1 MATISDIC
9 KTTGFSKATVSRVI
23 NGNPSVKPKTRDIVL
38 KAMESMGYHPNPVA
52 QSLAT
57 RKSNTI
63 GLILPHFYSYYFGS
77 IMQTIAQS
85 AQDSNKKL
93 LVMDSHN
100 TRDGELEAL
109 RSLVSQK
116 CTAIIIYSRHLTE
129 TELVELKE
137 KNNVPLIILNRLFTD
152 SHLSSFGFSQ
162 FQLAYLATE
171 HLVNLGHKEIACI
184 TNPLDSQTGKSRFD
198 AYKQCLEN
206 HNIVFSEQKIVE
218 GNNEMDSGYQC
229 AKTLLER
236 NISFSALF
244 CCTDDMAL
252 GAIRAL
258 HEAGISVPNDVSV
271 VGIDNEP
278 NSSYSVPSISTV
290 ALPIKELTNDAV
302 KLAIAFTED
311 SDSDS
316 ILHKEYLGT
325 LIERESSVKFTYE

>member
-38 KAMESMGYHPNPVA
+38 KAMESVGYYPNPVA

-57 RKSNTI
+57 RRSNTI

-77 IMQTIAQS
+77 IMKTIAQQ

-93 LVMDSHN
+93 LLMDSHN

-116 CTAIIIYSRHLTE
+116 CSVIIVYSRHLSE
-129 TELVELKE
+129 TELTEFQ
-137 KNNVPLIILNRLFTD
+137 NRSNVPLIVLNRQFSD
-152 SHLSSFGFSQ
+152 SHVSSFGFSQ
-162 FQLAYLATE
+162 YQLGYLATE
-171 HLVNLGHKEIACI
+171 HLIQLGHTQIACI
-184 TNPLDSQTGKSRFD
+184 TNPLDSQTGKSRLN
-198 AYKQCLEN
+198 AYQACLEK
-206 HNIVFSEQKIVE
+206 HNLPFSEETVIE
-218 GNNEMDSGYQC
+218 GNNQIETGYQC
-229 AKTLLER
+229 AKTLLAR

-252 GAIRAL
+252 GAIRAM
-258 HEAGISVPNDVSV
+258 HEQGLKVPEDISV

-278 NSSYSVPSISTV
+278 NSSFSVPSISTV
-290 ALPIKELTNDAV
+290 ALPITELTQDAID
-302 KLAIAFTED
+302 LAIAFTNDPD
-311 SDSDS
+311 SK
-316 ILHKEYLGT
+316 IVLHKEYTGT
-325 LIERESSVKFTYE
+325 LIERESSIAIS